1 MIFPFKKPNSG
12 FIRLILDPAGI
23 LVALSLLVALSC
35 GSKATVIDLPAA
47 RSMLITG
54 KGPGQD
60 AAINPF
66 SGSNSIAEVKNVG
79 AFPFSVRVQD
89 AEGNYEEYQVLP
101 GEKKEVSLLK
111 GYELYLDN
119 YLKTRAKVSF
129 RKSEEG

>member
-1 MIFPFKKPNSG
+1 MIYFFDRTNPGSDRHALN
-12 FIRLILDPAGI
+12 PAGV
-23 LVALSLLVALSC
+23 LVTLSFLLALSC
-35 GSKATVIDLPAA
+35 GSNATVIDLPAA

-66 SGSNSIAEVKNVG
+66 SESNSMAEVKNIG
-79 AFPFSVRVQD
+79 SFPFSVRIQD
-89 AEGNYEEYQVLP
+89 AEGNYEEFQVLP
-101 GEKKEVSLLK
+101 GEKKEVFLLK

>member
-1 MIFPFKKPNSG
+1 MICLFNRTNPGANRQ
-12 FIRLILDPAGI
+12 IQNPAGL
-23 LVALSLLVALSC
+23 LVALSVFFVASC
-35 GSKATVIDLPAA
+35 GSKATVIDLPASQ
-47 RSMLITG
+47 SMSITG

-79 AFPFSVRVQD
+79 DFPFSVRVQD

-101 GEKKEVSLLK
+101 GEKKEVFLLK

-119 YLKTRAKVSF
+119 YLKTKAKVSF